1 MSEEIQTQESTKP
14 IKRIKPVEYLREAI
28 IQGKEANQAYSLPLF
43 LGSLTSQHEAI
54 LTTATVYAQ
63 LKQVDDDI
71 NSGNG
76 NISESVRNS
85 LRVKFEELQE
95 KHFPEVDQ
103 DELGVMLI
111 NYFQFY
117 QRGLDRVLAREDN
130 QEFIDP
136 SVLMNTFP
144 FRNERIGIINPIK
157 PQVKAKDS
165 VRDRMRRSKLKLAN
179 EPDTF

>member
-1 MSEEIQTQESTKP
+1 MSEEIQDNPAESTNT

-28 IQGKEANQAYSLPLF
+28 MQGKEANKAYSLPLF

-63 LKQVDDDI
+63 LKQVNDDI
-71 NSGNG
+71 NSGNS
-76 NISESVRNS
+76 NIGESIRNS

-95 KHFPEVDQ
+95 QHFPGVDQ

-117 QRGLDRVLAREDN
+117 QRGLDRVLAREDS

-136 SVLMNTFP
+136 TTLVNTIP
-144 FRNERIGIINPIK
+144 HRDSRIGIINPIK
-157 PQVKAKDS
+157 PQVKAKRLCS
-165 VRDRMRRSKLKLAN
+165 
-179 EPDTF
+179 